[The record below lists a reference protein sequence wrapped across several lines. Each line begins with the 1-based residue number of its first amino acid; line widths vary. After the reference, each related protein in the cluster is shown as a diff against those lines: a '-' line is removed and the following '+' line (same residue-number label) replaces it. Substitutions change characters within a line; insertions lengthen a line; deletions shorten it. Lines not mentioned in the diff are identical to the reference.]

1 MHKGQPKGKEN
12 GEKRN
17 KNCHIARENI
27 KNIFLRIGEYGFW
40 IDI

>member
-12 GEKRN
+12 GENRN
-17 KNCHIARENI
+17 KNCHIAREYF
-27 KNIFLRIGEYGFW
+27 FLRIGEYGFW